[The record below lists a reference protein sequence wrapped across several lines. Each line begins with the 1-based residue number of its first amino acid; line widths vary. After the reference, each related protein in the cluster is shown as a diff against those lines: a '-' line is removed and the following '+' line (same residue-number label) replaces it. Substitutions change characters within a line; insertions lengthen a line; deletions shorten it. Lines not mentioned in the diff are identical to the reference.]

1 MGLNEIVATSY
12 MADSQNDEANRELG
26 SRLVYNV
33 TSNLNQPACLQ
44 QLMNV
49 TNLFPYWIFRFMSP
63 CTKTDPPICIKS
75 DPPCLT
81 KIIQ

>member
-1 MGLNEIVATSY
+1 MGLNEIVATAY

-49 TNLFPYWIFRFMSP
+49 TNLFPYWIFRF
-63 CTKTDPPICIKS
+63 I
-75 DPPCLT
+75 
-81 KIIQ
+81 